1 MSTDENKKQGLTD
14 EAATVDLFNIN
25 KHLDGL
31 SRFIKACNTPMTIS
45 IQGSWGSGKTS
56 IMKMVEHE
64 IEKDVIP
71 VFFNTWQFSQFELG
85 NSLAFSM
92 IKVLLNKLQDEDKC
106 FIKDFTAVCGNALAT
121 ALKSVSIY
129 NCNVDFTKCTE
140 KTTDNNYAEQIET
153 LHQHFQKVVNKACQ
167 REHKDR
173 VVIFVDDLD
182 RLVPSKAVELL
193 EVLKLFLDC
202 MQCVF
207 VLAIDYEVVIRGA
220 IKKYGFASYNS
231 DKIDEKER
239 NREYEKGKSFFDK
252 IIQVPFKVPVAV
264 YDIKNY
270 LKDGFN
276 KINLKIDDNDL
287 QDYIDLCASSI
298 GSNPR
303 SLKRLLNAFLLLT
316 FIGEGSIDL
325 NNKDKAKLLFA
336 ALCLQQYNEKIY
348 NLIVS
353 HCKCDLND
361 EAQVDGCVHELYE
374 LLCELS
380 NEESS
385 YNDINDGYETDLL
398 ASDLETYQKSFGS
411 CFLNTAKIVISKND
425 VNNGSDN
432 NSKPVISED
441 NKKSLKQFIETLA
454 LSSTT
459 ASDTQGSDYSSQY
472 AGKYTDAQM
481 KFIPMWNEFIKV
493 AYKNDDFA
501 KAFKRIKAQPCSWV
515 ELGAGMSK
523 IGKIYINL
531 SPSKK
536 SVRVSFSKKVDS
548 KEWKNILEDQDAIV
562 KKFDGN
568 ASFECIGK
576 GATEINQITRF
587 FNRVD
592 FDNLADEENVLAEV
606 AKYIVDL
613 RNVVMGY
620 IKQEIITIQTIH
632 WRIKKLKQLIAFF

>member
-1 MSTDENKKQGLTD
+1 MNTEDNKKQGLTD

-45 IQGSWGSGKTS
+45 IQGSCGSGKTS

-71 VFFNTWQFSQFELG
+71 VFFNTWQFSQFDLG

-92 IKVLLNKLQDEDKC
+92 IKVLLNKLQDDES
-106 FIKDFTAVCGNALAT
+106 FIKHFTSVCSNALTT

-129 NCNVDFTKCTE
+129 NINVDLKKCTE
-140 KTTDNNYAEQIET
+140 KTADDNYAEQIEN
-153 LHQHFQKVVNKACQ
+153 LHQHFQEVVNNACQ

-202 MQCVF
+202 KQCVF

-231 DKIDEKER
+231 EKIDEKER

-361 EAQVDGCVHELYE
+361 DYQVKLCISDLYN
-374 LLCELS
+374 LLSELS
-380 NEESS
+380 NEEENC
-385 YNDINDGYETDLL
+385 NDINDDYGTDLL
-398 ASDLETYQKSFGS
+398 ASNLDLYRKSFCD
-411 CFLNTAKIVISKND
+411 CFLRTAKIEISEND
-425 VNNGSDN
+425 NNCESDSNSSHDISDN
-432 NSKPVISED
+432 NKIAL
-441 NKKSLKQFIETLA
+441 NHFIETLA

-459 ASDTQGSDYSSQY
+459 ASDSQSKDYSSQSSVPY
-472 AGKYTDAQM
+472 SESQLR
-481 KFIPMWNEFIKV
+481 FISLWNEFIDI
-493 AYKNDDFA
+493 AYKNHEFSR
-501 KAFKRIKAQPCSWV
+501 KFSKIKAKPRNWEEFS
-515 ELGAGMSK
+515 EGLEK
-523 IGKIYINL
+523 IGKIYVNMY
-531 SPSKK
+531 PSKDCLK
-536 SVRVSFSKKVDS
+536 VSFSKKVDCQA
-548 KEWKNILEDQDAIV
+548 WDNMVEDEYDIV
-562 KKFDGN
+562 KKLGGSSKFETIGKN
-568 ASFECIGK
+568 ASG
-576 GATEINQITRF
+576 INQITRF
-587 FNRVD
+587 FSIGN
-592 FDNLADEENVLAEV
+592 FDDSYDKENAFSEV
-606 AKYIVDL
+606 AKYIVAL
-613 RNVVMGY
+613 RNVVVSY
-620 IKQEIITIQTIH
+620 IKQAT
-632 WRIKKLKQLIAFF
+632 

>member
-1 MSTDENKKQGLTD
+1 MSTEDNKKQGLTD

-92 IKVLLNKLQDEDKC
+92 IKVLLNKLQDDDS
-106 FIKDFTAVCGNALAT
+106 FIKHFTSVCSNALTT

-129 NCNVDFTKCTE
+129 NINVDLKKCTE
-140 KTTDNNYAEQIET
+140 KTVDDNYAEQIEN
-153 LHQHFQKVVNKACQ
+153 LHQHFQEVVNRACE

-202 MQCVF
+202 KQCVF

-220 IKKYGFASYNS
+220 IEKYGFASYTS
-231 DKIDEKER
+231 DKIDDKER

-336 ALCLQQYNEKIY
+336 ALCLQQYKEKIY

-361 EAQVDGCVHELYE
+361 EAQVDGCVHELYD

-385 YNDINDGYETDLL
+385 YNDINDGYGTDLL
-398 ASDLETYQKSFGS
+398 ASDLDLYRKSFCD
-411 CFLNTAKIVISKND
+411 CFLRAAKIEISEKVD
-425 VNNGSDN
+425 IDESDSSSSHDISDN
-432 NSKPVISED
+432 NKIAL
-441 NKKSLKQFIETLA
+441 NHFIETLA

-459 ASDTQGSDYSSQY
+459 ASDSQGKDDSSQY
-472 AGKYTDAQM
+472 AGNYSKSQI
-481 KFIPMWNEFIKV
+481 KFISLWNDFIDIV
-493 AYKNDDFA
+493 YKNPDFVRLFSKFKA
-501 KAFKRIKAQPCSWV
+501 KPRNWEEFSEGV
-515 ELGAGMSK
+515 EK
-523 IGKIYINL
+523 IGKIYVNMY
-531 SPSKK
+531 PSKDCLK
-536 SVRVSFSKKVDS
+536 VSFSKKVDCQAWDNMVGD
-548 KEWKNILEDQDAIV
+548 EYDIV
-562 KKFDGN
+562 KKLGG
-568 ASFECIGK
+568 SSKFETIGK
-576 GATEINQITRF
+576 KATGINQITRF
-587 FNRVD
+587 FSIDN
-592 FDNLADEENVLAEV
+592 FDDSYDKENAFSEV
-606 AKYIVDL
+606 AKYIVAL

-620 IKQEIITIQTIH
+620 
-632 WRIKKLKQLIAFF
+632 LK

>member
-71 VFFNTWQFSQFELG
+71 VFFNTWQFSQFDLG

-92 IKVLLNKLQDEDKC
+92 IKVLLNKLQDDES
-106 FIKDFTAVCGNALAT
+106 FIKHFTSVCSNALTT

-129 NCNVDFTKCTE
+129 NINVDLKKCTE
-140 KTTDNNYAEQIET
+140 KTADDNYAEQIEN
-153 LHQHFQKVVNKACQ
+153 LHQHFQEVVNNACQ
-167 REHKDR
+167 REQKDR

-182 RLVPSKAVELL
+182 RLIPSKAVELL

-202 MQCVF
+202 KQCVF

-220 IKKYGFASYNS
+220 IEKYGFASYTS
-231 DKIDEKER
+231 EKIDDKER

-252 IIQVPFKVPVAV
+252 IIQVPFKVPVAI

-276 KINLKIDDNDL
+276 KINFNIDDSDL
-287 QDYIDLCASSI
+287 QDYIELCATSI

-361 EAQVDGCVHELYE
+361 EAQVDGCVSELYE
-374 LLCELS
+374 LPIKLNNNSNAAKINKQYRTELS
-380 NEESS
+380 DLDLESLKRYFYSNFLDVARIEIPETNDIELTDKSDISESS
-385 YNDINDGYETDLL
+385 HDSSNL
-398 ASDLETYQKSFGS
+398 
-411 CFLNTAKIVISKND
+411 ND
-425 VNNGSDN
+425 VNEHENDEF
-432 NSKPVISED
+432 VTEISED
-441 NKKSLKQFIETLA
+441 KKKALKQFIETFA

-459 ASDTQGSDYSSQY
+459 ASDSQG
-472 AGKYTDAQM
+472 K
-481 KFIPMWNEFIKV
+481 
-493 AYKNDDFA
+493 DDMV
-501 KAFKRIKAQPCSWV
+501 ISMQ
-515 ELGAGMSK
+515 
-523 IGKIYINL
+523 
-531 SPSKK
+531 
-536 SVRVSFSKKVDS
+536 VS
-548 KEWKNILEDQDAIV
+548 
-562 KKFDGN
+562 
-568 ASFECIGK
+568 
-576 GATEINQITRF
+576 
-587 FNRVD
+587 
-592 FDNLADEENVLAEV
+592 
-606 AKYIVDL
+606 
-613 RNVVMGY
+613 
-620 IKQEIITIQTIH
+620 IQQN
-632 WRIKKLKQLIAFF
+632 K

>member
-1 MSTDENKKQGLTD
+1 MSTEENKKQGLTD

-71 VFFNTWQFSQFELG
+71 VFFNTWQFSQFDLG

-92 IKVLLNKLQDEDKC
+92 IKVLLNKLHDNDEN
-106 FIKDFTAVCGNALAT
+106 FIKRFTLLCGNALTT
-121 ALKSVSIY
+121 ALKAVSIY
-129 NCNVDFTKCTE
+129 NCNIDINKCKENTP
-140 KTTDNNYAEQIET
+140 DYNYAEQIEN
-153 LHQHFQKVVNKACQ
+153 LHKHFQEVVDRACE

-202 MQCVF
+202 KQCVF

-220 IKKYGFASYNS
+220 IEKYGFASYNS
-231 DKIDEKER
+231 EKIDEKER

-252 IIQVPFKVPVAV
+252 IIQVPFKVPVAI

-276 KINLKIDDNDL
+276 KINFNIDDNDL
-287 QDYIDLCASSI
+287 QDYIDLCARSI

-361 EAQVDGCVHELYE
+361 ESQVDGCVSDLFK
-374 LLCELS
+374 LLIKLNNISKAAKINKQYRSELS
-380 NEESS
+380 DLDLESLKRSFYSNFLDVAKIEIQETNDVELTDKNDIPESS
-385 YNDINDGYETDLL
+385 TLDSSNL
-398 ASDLETYQKSFGS
+398 
-411 CFLNTAKIVISKND
+411 ND
-425 VNNGSDN
+425 VNDHENDDLV
-432 NSKPVISED
+432 PEISED

-459 ASDTQGSDYSSQY
+459 ASDSQGNDYSSQH
-472 AGKYTDAQM
+472 AGKYSDSQM
-481 KFIPMWNEFIKV
+481 KFILMWNEFVNV

-501 KAFKRIKAQPCSWV
+501 KAFKRINAQPCSWV

-536 SVRVSFSKKVDS
+536 SVRVSFVKKVDC
-548 KEWKNILEDQDAIV
+548 KEWKNILEDKDSIV
-562 KKFDGN
+562 KKFDGK
-568 ASFECIGK
+568 ALFECIGK

-592 FDNLADEENVLAEV
+592 FDNLADEENVFAEV

-613 RNVVMGY
+613 KNVVVSY
-620 IKQEIITIQTIH
+620 IK
-632 WRIKKLKQLIAFF
+632 

>member
-71 VFFNTWQFSQFELG
+71 VFFNTWQFSQFDLG

-92 IKVLLNKLQDEDKC
+92 IKVLLNKLQDDES
-106 FIKDFTAVCGNALAT
+106 FIKHFTSVCSNALTT

-129 NCNVDFTKCTE
+129 NINVDLKKCTE
-140 KTTDNNYAEQIET
+140 KAADDNYAEQIEN
-153 LHQHFQKVVNKACQ
+153 LHQHFQEVVDRACE

-202 MQCVF
+202 KQCVF

-220 IKKYGFASYNS
+220 IEKYGFASYNS

-252 IIQVPFKVPVAV
+252 IIQVPFKVPVAI

-276 KINLKIDDNDL
+276 KINLKIDDDDL

-316 FIGEGSIDL
+316 FIGEGSISITRVRL
-325 NNKDKAKLLFA
+325 NCFLLHCVYSNIMRRSTTS
-336 ALCLQQYNEKIY
+336 LCL
-348 NLIVS
+348 IV
-353 HCKCDLND
+353 N
-361 EAQVDGCVHELYE
+361 
-374 LLCELS
+374 
-380 NEESS
+380 
-385 YNDINDGYETDLL
+385 
-398 ASDLETYQKSFGS
+398 
-411 CFLNTAKIVISKND
+411 
-425 VNNGSDN
+425 
-432 NSKPVISED
+432 
-441 NKKSLKQFIETLA
+441 
-454 LSSTT
+454 
-459 ASDTQGSDYSSQY
+459 
-472 AGKYTDAQM
+472 
-481 KFIPMWNEFIKV
+481 
-493 AYKNDDFA
+493 
-501 KAFKRIKAQPCSWV
+501 
-515 ELGAGMSK
+515 
-523 IGKIYINL
+523 
-531 SPSKK
+531 
-536 SVRVSFSKKVDS
+536 
-548 KEWKNILEDQDAIV
+548 AI
-562 KKFDGN
+562 
-568 ASFECIGK
+568 
-576 GATEINQITRF
+576 
-587 FNRVD
+587 
-592 FDNLADEENVLAEV
+592 
-606 AKYIVDL
+606 
-613 RNVVMGY
+613 
-620 IKQEIITIQTIH
+620 
-632 WRIKKLKQLIAFF
+632 

>member
-1 MSTDENKKQGLTD
+1 MNTEDNKKQGLTD

-64 IEKDVIP
+64 IENDVIP

-92 IKVLLNKLQDEDKC
+92 IKVLLNKLQDDDS
-106 FIKDFTAVCGNALAT
+106 FIKHFTSVCSNALT
-121 ALKSVSIY
+121 SALKSVSIY
-129 NCNVDFTKCTE
+129 NINVDLKKCKEETV
-140 KTTDNNYAEQIET
+140 DDNYAEQIEN
-153 LHQHFQKVVNKACQ
+153 LHKHFQEVVNKACE

-202 MQCVF
+202 KQCVF

-276 KINLKIDDNDL
+276 KINLKIDDIDL

-361 EAQVDGCVHELYE
+361 EAQVDGCVSELYE
-374 LLCELS
+374 LLCDLS

-385 YNDINDGYETDLL
+385 YNDINDGYGTDLL

-411 CFLNTAKIVISKND
+411 CFLNTAKIVISKNEG
-425 VNNGSDN
+425 NNGSDN
-432 NSKPVISED
+432 NSKPVISEE

-459 ASDTQGSDYSSQY
+459 ASDSQGSDYSSQY

-536 SVRVSFSKKVDS
+536 SVRVSFSKKVDC
-548 KEWKNILEDQDAIV
+548 KEWKNILEDKDTIV

-568 ASFECIGK
+568 ALFECIGK

-592 FDNLADEENVLAEV
+592 FDNLANEENVFAEV
-606 AKYIVDL
+606 AKYIVAL

-620 IKQEIITIQTIH
+620 
-632 WRIKKLKQLIAFF
+632 LK

>member
-1 MSTDENKKQGLTD
+1 MSTEDNKKQGLTD

-92 IKVLLNKLQDEDKC
+92 IKVLLNKLQDDDS
-106 FIKDFTAVCGNALAT
+106 FIKHFTSVCSNALTT

-129 NCNVDFTKCTE
+129 NINVDLKKCTE
-140 KTTDNNYAEQIET
+140 KTVDDNYAEQIEN
-153 LHQHFQKVVNKACQ
+153 LHQHFQEVVNRACE

-202 MQCVF
+202 KQCVF

-220 IKKYGFASYNS
+220 IEKYGFASYTS
-231 DKIDEKER
+231 DKIDDKER

-287 QDYIDLCASSI
+287 QDYIELCASSI

-336 ALCLQQYNEKIY
+336 ALCLQQYKEKIY

-361 EAQVDGCVHELYE
+361 EAQVDGCVHELYD

-385 YNDINDGYETDLL
+385 YNDINDGYGTDLL
-398 ASDLETYQKSFGS
+398 ASDLDLYRKSFCD
-411 CFLNTAKIVISKND
+411 CFLRAAKIEISEKVD
-425 VNNGSDN
+425 IDESDSSSSHDISDN
-432 NSKPVISED
+432 NKIAL
-441 NKKSLKQFIETLA
+441 NHFIETLA

-459 ASDTQGSDYSSQY
+459 ASDSQGKDDSSQY
-472 AGKYTDAQM
+472 AGNYSKSQI
-481 KFIPMWNEFIKV
+481 KFISLWNDFIDIV
-493 AYKNDDFA
+493 YKNPDFVRLFSKFKA
-501 KAFKRIKAQPCSWV
+501 KPRNWEEFSEGV
-515 ELGAGMSK
+515 EK
-523 IGKIYINL
+523 IGKIYVNMY
-531 SPSKK
+531 PSKDCLK
-536 SVRVSFSKKVDS
+536 VSFSKKVDCQAWDNMVGD
-548 KEWKNILEDQDAIV
+548 EYDIV
-562 KKFDGN
+562 KKLGGSSKFKT
-568 ASFECIGK
+568 IGK
-576 GATEINQITRF
+576 KATGINQITRF
-587 FNRVD
+587 FSIDN
-592 FDNLADEENVLAEV
+592 FDDSYDKENAFSEV
-606 AKYIVDL
+606 AKYIVAL

-620 IKQEIITIQTIH
+620 
-632 WRIKKLKQLIAFF
+632 LK

>member
-71 VFFNTWQFSQFELG
+71 VFFNTWQFSQFDLG

-92 IKVLLNKLQDEDKC
+92 IKVLLNKLQDDES
-106 FIKDFTAVCGNALAT
+106 FIKHFTSVCSNALTT

-129 NCNVDFTKCTE
+129 NINVDLKKCTE
-140 KTTDNNYAEQIET
+140 KAADDNYAEQIEN
-153 LHQHFQKVVNKACQ
+153 LHQHFQEVVNNACQ
-167 REHKDR
+167 REQKDR

-182 RLVPSKAVELL
+182 RLIPSKAVELL

-202 MQCVF
+202 KQCVF

-220 IKKYGFASYNS
+220 IEKYGFASYTS
-231 DKIDEKER
+231 EKIDDKER

-252 IIQVPFKVPVAV
+252 IIQVPFKVPVAI

-276 KINLKIDDNDL
+276 KINFNIDDSDL
-287 QDYIDLCASSI
+287 QDYIELCATSI

-336 ALCLQQYNEKIY
+336 TLCLQQYNEKIY

-361 EAQVDGCVHELYE
+361 EAQVDGCVSELYE
-374 LLCELS
+374 LLIKLNNNSNATKINKQYRTELS
-380 NEESS
+380 DLDLESLKRSFYSNFLDVARIEIPETNDIELTDKSDISESS
-385 YNDINDGYETDLL
+385 HDSSNL
-398 ASDLETYQKSFGS
+398 
-411 CFLNTAKIVISKND
+411 ND
-425 VNNGSDN
+425 VNEHENDEF
-432 NSKPVISED
+432 VTEISED
-441 NKKSLKQFIETLA
+441 NKKALKQFIETFA

-459 ASDTQGSDYSSQY
+459 ASDSQGKDDGNQY
-472 AGKYTDAQM
+472 ASKYSAKQMMFISLWNDFIKIARNNTDSSSLYTNLDPSPTGCILFTSGISKIGTISLTLYPQR
-481 KFIPMWNEFIKV
+481 NFIKV
-493 AYKNDDFA
+493 TFI
-501 KAFKRIKAQPCSWV
+501 R
-515 ELGAGMSK
+515 
-523 IGKIYINL
+523 
-531 SPSKK
+531 K
-536 SVRVSFSKKVDS
+536 SGWS
-548 KEWKNILEDQDAIV
+548 EWNNMLQA
-562 KKFDGN
+562 
-568 ASFECIGK
+568 
-576 GATEINQITRF
+576 
-587 FNRVD
+587 
-592 FDNLADEENVLAEV
+592 
-606 AKYIVDL
+606 
-613 RNVVMGY
+613 
-620 IKQEIITIQTIH
+620 
-632 WRIKKLKQLIAFF
+632 

>member
-1 MSTDENKKQGLTD
+1 MNTEDNKKQGLTD

-71 VFFNTWQFSQFELG
+71 VFFNTWQFSQFDLG

-92 IKVLLNKLQDEDKC
+92 IKVLLNKLQDDES
-106 FIKDFTAVCGNALAT
+106 FIKHFTSVCSNALTT

-129 NCNVDFTKCTE
+129 NINVDLKKCTE
-140 KTTDNNYAEQIET
+140 KTADDNYAEQIEN
-153 LHQHFQKVVNKACQ
+153 LHQHFQEVVNNACQ

-202 MQCVF
+202 KQCVF

-231 DKIDEKER
+231 EKIDEKER

-361 EAQVDGCVHELYE
+361 DYQVKLCISDLYN
-374 LLCELS
+374 LLSELS
-380 NEESS
+380 NEEENC
-385 YNDINDGYETDLL
+385 NDINDDYGTDLL
-398 ASDLETYQKSFGS
+398 ASNLDLYRQSFCD
-411 CFLNTAKIVISKND
+411 CFLRTAKIEISEND
-425 VNNGSDN
+425 NNCESDSNSSHDISDN
-432 NSKPVISED
+432 NKIAL
-441 NKKSLKQFIETLA
+441 NHFIETLA

-459 ASDTQGSDYSSQY
+459 ASDSQSKDYSSQSSVPY
-472 AGKYTDAQM
+472 SESQLR
-481 KFIPMWNEFIKV
+481 FISLWNEFIDI
-493 AYKNDDFA
+493 AYKNHEFSR
-501 KAFKRIKAQPCSWV
+501 KFSKIKAKPRNWEEFS
-515 ELGAGMSK
+515 EGLEK
-523 IGKIYINL
+523 IGKIYVNMY
-531 SPSKK
+531 PSKDCLK
-536 SVRVSFSKKVDS
+536 VSFSKKVDCQA
-548 KEWKNILEDQDAIV
+548 WDNMVEDEYDIV
-562 KKFDGN
+562 KKLGGSSKFETIGKN
-568 ASFECIGK
+568 ASG
-576 GATEINQITRF
+576 INQITRF
-587 FNRVD
+587 FSIGN
-592 FDNLADEENVLAEV
+592 FDDSYDKENAFSEV
-606 AKYIVDL
+606 AKYIVAL
-613 RNVVMGY
+613 RNVVFSY
-620 IKQEIITIQTIH
+620 IKQAT
-632 WRIKKLKQLIAFF
+632 

>member
-1 MSTDENKKQGLTD
+1 MNTEDNKKQGLTD

-71 VFFNTWQFSQFELG
+71 VFFNTWQFSQFDLG

-92 IKVLLNKLQDEDKC
+92 IKVLLNKLQDDES
-106 FIKDFTAVCGNALAT
+106 FIKHFTSVCSNALTT

-129 NCNVDFTKCTE
+129 NINVDLKKCTE
-140 KTTDNNYAEQIET
+140 KTADDNYAEQIEN
-153 LHQHFQKVVNKACQ
+153 LHQHFQEVVNNACQ

-202 MQCVF
+202 KQCVF

-231 DKIDEKER
+231 EKIDEKER

-361 EAQVDGCVHELYE
+361 DYQVKLCISDLYN
-374 LLCELS
+374 LLSELS
-380 NEESS
+380 NEEENC
-385 YNDINDGYETDLL
+385 NDINDDYGTDLL
-398 ASDLETYQKSFGS
+398 ASNLDLYRKSFCD
-411 CFLNTAKIVISKND
+411 CFLRTAKIEISEND
-425 VNNGSDN
+425 NNCESDSNSSHDISDN
-432 NSKPVISED
+432 NKIAL
-441 NKKSLKQFIETLA
+441 NHFIETLA

-459 ASDTQGSDYSSQY
+459 ASDSQSKDYSSQSSVPY
-472 AGKYTDAQM
+472 SESQLR
-481 KFIPMWNEFIKV
+481 FISLWNEFIDI
-493 AYKNDDFA
+493 AYKNHEFSR
-501 KAFKRIKAQPCSWV
+501 KFSKIKAKPRNWEEFS
-515 ELGAGMSK
+515 EGLEK
-523 IGKIYINL
+523 IGKIYVNMY
-531 SPSKK
+531 PSKDCLK
-536 SVRVSFSKKVDS
+536 VSFSKKVDCQA
-548 KEWKNILEDQDAIV
+548 WDNMVEDEYDIV
-562 KKFDGN
+562 KKLGG
-568 ASFECIGK
+568 SSKFETIGK
-576 GATEINQITRF
+576 NALGINQITRF
-587 FNRVD
+587 FSIGN
-592 FDNLADEENVLAEV
+592 FDDSYDKENAFSEV
-606 AKYIVDL
+606 AKYIVAL
-613 RNVVMGY
+613 RNVVVSY
-620 IKQEIITIQTIH
+620 IKQAT
-632 WRIKKLKQLIAFF
+632 

>member
-71 VFFNTWQFSQFELG
+71 VFFNTWQFSQFDLG

-92 IKVLLNKLQDEDKC
+92 IKVLLNKLQDDES
-106 FIKDFTAVCGNALAT
+106 FIKHFTSVCSNALTT

-129 NCNVDFTKCTE
+129 NINVDLKKFTE
-140 KTTDNNYAEQIET
+140 KTADDNYAEQIEN
-153 LHQHFQKVVNKACQ
+153 LHQHFQEVVNNACQ
-167 REHKDR
+167 REQKDR

-182 RLVPSKAVELL
+182 RLIPSKAVELL

-202 MQCVF
+202 KQCVF

-220 IKKYGFASYNS
+220 IEKYGFASYTS
-231 DKIDEKER
+231 EKIDDKER

-252 IIQVPFKVPVAV
+252 IIQVPFKVPVAI

-276 KINLKIDDNDL
+276 KINFNIDDSDL
-287 QDYIDLCASSI
+287 QDYIELCATSI

-361 EAQVDGCVHELYE
+361 EAQVDGCVSELYE
-374 LLCELS
+374 LPIKLNNNSNAAKINKQYRTELS
-380 NEESS
+380 DLDLESLKRYFYSNFLDVARIEIPETNDIELTDKSDISESS
-385 YNDINDGYETDLL
+385 HDSSNL
-398 ASDLETYQKSFGS
+398 
-411 CFLNTAKIVISKND
+411 ND
-425 VNNGSDN
+425 VNEHENDEF
-432 NSKPVISED
+432 VTEISED
-441 NKKSLKQFIETLA
+441 NKKALKQFIETFA

-459 ASDTQGSDYSSQY
+459 ASDSQGKDDGNQY
-472 AGKYTDAQM
+472 ASKYSAKQMMFISLWNDFIKIARNNTDSSSLYTNLDPSPTGCILFTSGISKIGTISLTLYPQR
-481 KFIPMWNEFIKV
+481 NFIKV
-493 AYKNDDFA
+493 TFI
-501 KAFKRIKAQPCSWV
+501 R
-515 ELGAGMSK
+515 
-523 IGKIYINL
+523 
-531 SPSKK
+531 K
-536 SVRVSFSKKVDS
+536 SGWS
-548 KEWKNILEDQDAIV
+548 EWNNMLQA
-562 KKFDGN
+562 
-568 ASFECIGK
+568 
-576 GATEINQITRF
+576 
-587 FNRVD
+587 
-592 FDNLADEENVLAEV
+592 
-606 AKYIVDL
+606 
-613 RNVVMGY
+613 
-620 IKQEIITIQTIH
+620 
-632 WRIKKLKQLIAFF
+632 

>member
-1 MSTDENKKQGLTD
+1 MSTEDNKKQGLTD
-14 EAATVDLFNIN
+14 VAATVDLFNIN

-92 IKVLLNKLQDEDKC
+92 IKVFLNKLQDDDS
-106 FIKDFTAVCGNALAT
+106 FIKHFTSVCSNALTT
-121 ALKSVSIY
+121 AFKSVSIY
-129 NCNVDFTKCTE
+129 YINVDLKKCTE
-140 KTTDNNYAEQIET
+140 KTADDNYAEQIET
-153 LHQHFQKVVNKACQ
+153 LHQHFQEVVDRACE

-202 MQCVF
+202 KQCVF

-220 IKKYGFASYNS
+220 IKKYCFVSYNS
-231 DKIDEKER
+231 EKIDEKER

-325 NNKDKAKLLFA
+325 NNKDKVKLLFA
-336 ALCLQQYNEKIY
+336 TLCLQQYNEKIY

-361 EAQVDGCVHELYE
+361 EAQVDGFVHELYE
-374 LLCELS
+374 LLCDLS
-380 NEESS
+380 NEEFS
-385 YNDINDGYETDLL
+385 YNDINDGYGTDLL
-398 ASDLETYQKSFGS
+398 ASDLVTYQKSFGS
-411 CFLNTAKIVISKND
+411 CFLNTAKIVISKNEG
-425 VNNGSDN
+425 NNGSDN

-459 ASDTQGSDYSSQY
+459 ASDSQGSDYSSQY
-472 AGKYTDAQM
+472 AGKYTVAQM

-493 AYKNDDFA
+493 AYKNSDFA

-515 ELGAGMSK
+515 EFGAGMSK
-523 IGKIYINL
+523 IGKIYFNL
-531 SPSKK
+531 SPSKQ
-536 SVRVSFSKKVDS
+536 SVRVSFSKKVDC
-548 KEWKNILEDQDAIV
+548 KEWKDILEDQDIIV
-562 KKFDGN
+562 KKLGGN
-568 ASFECIGK
+568 ALFECIGK

-587 FNRVD
+587 FNKVE
-592 FDNLADEENVLAEV
+592 FNNIAGVESVFAEV
-606 AKYIVDL
+606 AKYIVNL
-613 RNVVMGY
+613 RNVVVGY
-620 IKQEIITIQTIH
+620 IK
-632 WRIKKLKQLIAFF
+632 

>member
-1 MSTDENKKQGLTD
+1 MNTEDNKKQGLTD

-71 VFFNTWQFSQFELG
+71 VFFNTWQFSQFDLG

-92 IKVLLNKLQDEDKC
+92 IKVLLNKLYDDES
-106 FIKDFTAVCGNALAT
+106 FIKHFTSVCSNALTT

-129 NCNVDFTKCTE
+129 NINVDLKKCTE
-140 KTTDNNYAEQIET
+140 KTADDNYAEQIEN
-153 LHQHFQKVVNKACQ
+153 LHQHFQEVVNNACQ

-202 MQCVF
+202 KQCVF

-231 DKIDEKER
+231 EKIDEKER

-276 KINLKIDDNDL
+276 KINFNIDDSDL
-287 QDYIDLCASSI
+287 QDYIELCATSI

-361 EAQVDGCVHELYE
+361 DYQVKLCISDLYN
-374 LLCELS
+374 LLSELS
-380 NEESS
+380 NEEENC
-385 YNDINDGYETDLL
+385 NDINDDYGTDLL
-398 ASDLETYQKSFGS
+398 ASNLDLYRKSFCD
-411 CFLNTAKIVISKND
+411 CFLRTAKIEISEND
-425 VNNGSDN
+425 NNCESDSNSSHDISDN
-432 NSKPVISED
+432 NKIAL
-441 NKKSLKQFIETLA
+441 NHFIETLA

-459 ASDTQGSDYSSQY
+459 ASDSQSKDYSSQSSVPY
-472 AGKYTDAQM
+472 SESQLR
-481 KFIPMWNEFIKV
+481 FISLWNEFIDI
-493 AYKNDDFA
+493 AYKNHEFSR
-501 KAFKRIKAQPCSWV
+501 KFSKIKAKPRNWEEFS
-515 ELGAGMSK
+515 EGLEK
-523 IGKIYINL
+523 IGKIYVNMY
-531 SPSKK
+531 PSKDCLK
-536 SVRVSFSKKVDS
+536 VSFSKKVDCQA
-548 KEWKNILEDQDAIV
+548 WDNMVEDEYDIV
-562 KKFDGN
+562 KKLGGSSKFETIGKN
-568 ASFECIGK
+568 ASG
-576 GATEINQITRF
+576 INQITRF
-587 FNRVD
+587 FSIGN
-592 FDNLADEENVLAEV
+592 FDDSYDKENAFSEV
-606 AKYIVDL
+606 AKYIVAL
-613 RNVVMGY
+613 RNVVVSY
-620 IKQEIITIQTIH
+620 IKQAT
-632 WRIKKLKQLIAFF
+632 

>member
-1 MSTDENKKQGLTD
+1 MSTEENKKQGLTD

-71 VFFNTWQFSQFELG
+71 VFFNTWQFSQFDLG

-92 IKVLLNKLQDEDKC
+92 IKVLLNKLHDNDEN
-106 FIKDFTAVCGNALAT
+106 FIKRFTLLCGNALTT
-121 ALKSVSIY
+121 ALKAVSIY
-129 NCNVDFTKCTE
+129 NCNIDINKCKENTP
-140 KTTDNNYAEQIET
+140 DYNYAEQIEN
-153 LHQHFQKVVNKACQ
+153 LHKHFQEVVDRACE

-202 MQCVF
+202 KQCVF

-220 IKKYGFASYNS
+220 IEKYGFASYTS
-231 DKIDEKER
+231 DKIDDKER

-287 QDYIDLCASSI
+287 QDYIELCASSI

-325 NNKDKAKLLFA
+325 NNKGKAKLLFA

-374 LLCELS
+374 LLCDLS
-380 NEESS
+380 NEEFS
-385 YNDINDGYETDLL
+385 YNDINDGYGTDLL
-398 ASDLETYQKSFGS
+398 ASDLVTYQKSFGS
-411 CFLNTAKIVISKND
+411 CFLNTAKIVISKNE

-459 ASDTQGSDYSSQY
+459 ASDSQGSDYSSQY
-472 AGKYTDAQM
+472 AGKYTVAQM

-493 AYKNDDFA
+493 AYKNSDFA

-523 IGKIYINL
+523 IGKIYFNL
-531 SPSKK
+531 SPSKQ
-536 SVRVSFSKKVDS
+536 SVRVSFSKKVDC
-548 KEWKNILEDQDAIV
+548 KEWKDILEDQDIIV
-562 KKFDGN
+562 KKLGGN
-568 ASFECIGK
+568 ALFECIGK

-587 FNRVD
+587 FNKVD
-592 FDNLADEENVLAEV
+592 FNNIAGVESVFAEV
-606 AKYIVDL
+606 AKYIVNL

-620 IKQEIITIQTIH
+620 
-632 WRIKKLKQLIAFF
+632 LK

>member
-1 MSTDENKKQGLTD
+1 MNTEDNKKQGLTD

-92 IKVLLNKLQDEDKC
+92 IKVLLNKLHDNDEN
-106 FIKDFTAVCGNALAT
+106 FIKRFTLLCSNALTT

-129 NCNVDFTKCTE
+129 NINVDLKKCTE
-140 KTTDNNYAEQIET
+140 KTADDNYAEQIET
-153 LHQHFQKVVNKACQ
+153 LHQHFQEVVDRACE

-202 MQCVF
+202 KQCVF

-220 IKKYGFASYNS
+220 IEKYGFASYNS
-231 DKIDEKER
+231 EKIDEKER

-252 IIQVPFKVPVAV
+252 IIQVPFKVPVAI

-276 KINLKIDDNDL
+276 KINFNIDDNDL

-336 ALCLQQYNEKIY
+336 ALSLQQYNEKIY

-361 EAQVDGCVHELYE
+361 DYQVKLCISDLYN
-374 LLCELS
+374 LLSELS
-380 NEESS
+380 NEEENC
-385 YNDINDGYETDLL
+385 NDIDDDYGTDLL
-398 ASDLETYQKSFGS
+398 ASDLDLYRKSFCD
-411 CFLNTAKIVISKND
+411 CFLRTAKIEISEND
-425 VNNGSDN
+425 NNCESDSNSSHDISDN
-432 NSKPVISED
+432 NKIAL
-441 NKKSLKQFIETLA
+441 NHFIETLA

-459 ASDTQGSDYSSQY
+459 ASDSQSKDYSSQSSVPY
-472 AGKYTDAQM
+472 SESRL
-481 KFIPMWNEFIKV
+481 KFIPLWNNFIDI
-493 AYKNDDFA
+493 AYKNPDFSRIFS
-501 KAFKRIKAQPCSWV
+501 KIKAKPRNWQEFS
-515 ELGAGMSK
+515 EGLEK
-523 IGKIYINL
+523 IGKIYVNMY
-531 SPSKK
+531 PSKDCLK
-536 SVRVSFSKKVDS
+536 VSFSKKIDCQAWDIMVGD
-548 KEWKNILEDQDAIV
+548 EYDIV
-562 KKFDGN
+562 KKLGG
-568 ASFECIGK
+568 SSKFETIGK
-576 GATEINQITRF
+576 EATGINQITRF
-587 FNRVD
+587 FSIDN
-592 FDNLADEENVLAEV
+592 FDDSYDKENAFSEV
-606 AKYIVDL
+606 AKYIVAL
-613 RNVVMGY
+613 RNVVVSY
-620 IKQEIITIQTIH
+620 IK
-632 WRIKKLKQLIAFF
+632 

>member
-71 VFFNTWQFSQFELG
+71 VFFNTWQFSQFDLG

-92 IKVLLNKLQDEDKC
+92 IKVLLNKLQDDES
-106 FIKDFTAVCGNALAT
+106 FIKHFTSVCSNALTT

-129 NCNVDFTKCTE
+129 NINVDLKKCTE
-140 KTTDNNYAEQIET
+140 KAADDNYAEQIEN
-153 LHQHFQKVVNKACQ
+153 LHQHFQEVVNNACQ
-167 REHKDR
+167 REQKDR

-182 RLVPSKAVELL
+182 RLIPSKAVELL

-202 MQCVF
+202 KQCVF

-220 IKKYGFASYNS
+220 IEKYGFASYTS
-231 DKIDEKER
+231 EKIDDKER

-252 IIQVPFKVPVAV
+252 IIQVPFKVPVAI

-276 KINLKIDDNDL
+276 KINFNIDDSDL
-287 QDYIDLCASSI
+287 QDYIELCATSI

-336 ALCLQQYNEKIY
+336 TLCLQQYNEKIY

-361 EAQVDGCVHELYE
+361 EAQVDGCVSELYE
-374 LLCELS
+374 LLIKLNNNSNATKINKQYRTEL
-380 NEESS
+380 
-385 YNDINDGYETDLL
+385 
-398 ASDLETYQKSFGS
+398 SDLESLKRSFYSNFLDVARIEIPETNDIELTDKSD
-411 CFLNTAKIVISKND
+411 ISESSHDSSNLND
-425 VNNGSDN
+425 VNEHENDEF
-432 NSKPVISED
+432 VTEISED
-441 NKKSLKQFIETLA
+441 NKKALKQFIETFA

-459 ASDTQGSDYSSQY
+459 ASDSQGKDDGNQY
-472 AGKYTDAQM
+472 ASKYSAKQMMFISLWNDFIKIARNNTDSSSLYTNLDPSPTGCILFTSGISKIGTISLTLYPQR
-481 KFIPMWNEFIKV
+481 NFIKV
-493 AYKNDDFA
+493 TFI
-501 KAFKRIKAQPCSWV
+501 R
-515 ELGAGMSK
+515 
-523 IGKIYINL
+523 
-531 SPSKK
+531 K
-536 SVRVSFSKKVDS
+536 SGWS
-548 KEWKNILEDQDAIV
+548 EWNNMLQA
-562 KKFDGN
+562 
-568 ASFECIGK
+568 
-576 GATEINQITRF
+576 
-587 FNRVD
+587 
-592 FDNLADEENVLAEV
+592 
-606 AKYIVDL
+606 
-613 RNVVMGY
+613 
-620 IKQEIITIQTIH
+620 
-632 WRIKKLKQLIAFF
+632 

>member
-1 MSTDENKKQGLTD
+1 MSTEDNKKQGLTD

-92 IKVLLNKLQDEDKC
+92 IKVLLNKLHDNDEN
-106 FIKDFTAVCGNALAT
+106 FIKRFTLLCSNALTT

-129 NCNVDFTKCTE
+129 NINVDLKKCTE
-140 KTTDNNYAEQIET
+140 KTADDNYAEQIET
-153 LHQHFQKVVNKACQ
+153 LHQHFQEVVDRACE

-202 MQCVF
+202 KQCVF

-220 IKKYGFASYNS
+220 IEKYGFASYNS
-231 DKIDEKER
+231 EKIDEKER

-252 IIQVPFKVPVAV
+252 IIQVPFKVPVAI

-276 KINLKIDDNDL
+276 KINFNIDDNDL

-361 EAQVDGCVHELYE
+361 DYQVKLCISDLYN
-374 LLCELS
+374 LLSELS
-380 NEESS
+380 NEEENC
-385 YNDINDGYETDLL
+385 NDINDDYGTDLL
-398 ASDLETYQKSFGS
+398 ASDLDLYRKSFCD
-411 CFLNTAKIVISKND
+411 CFLRTAKIEISEND
-425 VNNGSDN
+425 NNCESDSNSSHDISDN
-432 NSKPVISED
+432 NKIAL
-441 NKKSLKQFIETLA
+441 NHFIETLA

-459 ASDTQGSDYSSQY
+459 APDSQSKDYSSQSSVPY
-472 AGKYTDAQM
+472 SESRL
-481 KFIPMWNEFIKV
+481 KFIPLWNNFIDI
-493 AYKNDDFA
+493 AYKNPDFSRIFS
-501 KAFKRIKAQPCSWV
+501 KIKAKPRSWQ
-515 ELGAGMSK
+515 EFSEGLEK
-523 IGKIYINL
+523 IGKIYVNMY
-531 SPSKK
+531 PSKDCLK
-536 SVRVSFSKKVDS
+536 VSFSKKIDCQAWDIMVGD
-548 KEWKNILEDQDAIV
+548 EYDIV
-562 KKFDGN
+562 KKLGG
-568 ASFECIGK
+568 SSKFETIGK
-576 GATEINQITRF
+576 EATGINQITRF
-587 FNRVD
+587 FSIDN
-592 FDNLADEENVLAEV
+592 FDDSYDKENAFSEV
-606 AKYIVDL
+606 AKYIVAL
-613 RNVVMGY
+613 RNVVVSY
-620 IKQEIITIQTIH
+620 IK
-632 WRIKKLKQLIAFF
+632 

>member
-1 MSTDENKKQGLTD
+1 MNTEDNKKQGLTD

-71 VFFNTWQFSQFELG
+71 VFFNTWQFSQFDLG

-92 IKVLLNKLQDEDKC
+92 IKVLLNKLQDDES
-106 FIKDFTAVCGNALAT
+106 FIKHFTSVCSNALTT

-129 NCNVDFTKCTE
+129 NINVDLKKCTE
-140 KTTDNNYAEQIET
+140 KTADDNYAEQIEN
-153 LHQHFQKVVNKACQ
+153 LHQHFQEVVNNACQ

-202 MQCVF
+202 KQCVF

-231 DKIDEKER
+231 EKIDEKER

-361 EAQVDGCVHELYE
+361 DYQVKLCISDLYN
-374 LLCELS
+374 LLSELS
-380 NEESS
+380 NEEENC
-385 YNDINDGYETDLL
+385 NDINDDYGTDLL
-398 ASDLETYQKSFGS
+398 ASNLDLYRKSFCD
-411 CFLNTAKIVISKND
+411 CFLRTAKIEISEND
-425 VNNGSDN
+425 NNCESDSNSSHDISDN
-432 NSKPVISED
+432 NKIAL
-441 NKKSLKQFIETLA
+441 NHFIETLA

-459 ASDTQGSDYSSQY
+459 ASDSQSKDYSSQSSVPY
-472 AGKYTDAQM
+472 SESQLR
-481 KFIPMWNEFIKV
+481 FISLWNEFIDI
-493 AYKNDDFA
+493 AYKNHEFSR
-501 KAFKRIKAQPCSWV
+501 KFSKIKAKPRNWEEFS
-515 ELGAGMSK
+515 EGLEK
-523 IGKIYINL
+523 IGKIYVNMY
-531 SPSKK
+531 PSKDCLK
-536 SVRVSFSKKVDS
+536 VSFSKKVDCQA
-548 KEWKNILEDQDAIV
+548 WDNMVEDEYDIV
-562 KKFDGN
+562 KKLGGSSKFETIGKN
-568 ASFECIGK
+568 ASG
-576 GATEINQITRF
+576 INQITRF
-587 FNRVD
+587 FSIGN
-592 FDNLADEENVLAEV
+592 FDDSYDKENAFSEV
-606 AKYIVDL
+606 AKYIVAL
-613 RNVVMGY
+613 RNVVFSY
-620 IKQEIITIQTIH
+620 IKQAT
-632 WRIKKLKQLIAFF
+632 

>member
-1 MSTDENKKQGLTD
+1 MNTEDNKKQGLTD

-92 IKVLLNKLQDEDKC
+92 IKVLLNKLHDNDEN
-106 FIKDFTAVCGNALAT
+106 FIKRFTLLCGNALTT
-121 ALKSVSIY
+121 ALKAVSIY
-129 NCNVDFTKCTE
+129 NCNIDINKCKENTP
-140 KTTDNNYAEQIET
+140 DNNYAEQIEN
-153 LHQHFQKVVNKACQ
+153 LHQHFQEVVDRACE

-182 RLVPSKAVELL
+182 RLIPSKAVELL

-202 MQCVF
+202 KQCVF

-231 DKIDEKER
+231 EKIDEKER

-276 KINLKIDDNDL
+276 KINFNIDDNDL

-361 EAQVDGCVHELYE
+361 EAQVDGCVSKLYE
-374 LLCELS
+374 LLIKLNNNSNAAKINKQFRTELS
-380 NEESS
+380 DLDLESLKRAFYSNFLDVARIEIPESS
-385 YNDINDGYETDLL
+385 DIELNDK
-398 ASDLETYQKSFGS
+398 SD
-411 CFLNTAKIVISKND
+411 ISESSTHDSSNLND
-425 VNNGSDN
+425 VNEHENDDLVSE
-432 NSKPVISED
+432 ISED
-441 NKKSLKQFIETLA
+441 NKKALKQFIETIA

-459 ASDTQGSDYSSQY
+459 ASDSQGKDDGNQY
-472 AGKYTDAQM
+472 ASKYSAKQMMFISLWNDFIKIARNSTDSSCLYTNLKPSPTGCILFTSGINKIGTISLTLYPQR
-481 KFIPMWNEFIKV
+481 NFIKV
-493 AYKNDDFA
+493 TFI
-501 KAFKRIKAQPCSWV
+501 R
-515 ELGAGMSK
+515 
-523 IGKIYINL
+523 
-531 SPSKK
+531 K
-536 SVRVSFSKKVDS
+536 SGWS
-548 KEWKNILEDQDAIV
+548 EWNNMLQDKDAII
-562 KKFDGN
+562 KKLGEKSKLESN
-568 ASFECIGK
+568 GK
-576 GATEINQITRF
+576 GSTELSQINRF
-587 FNRVD
+587 LGVNFENNADKERV
-592 FDNLADEENVLAEV
+592 FAEV
-606 AKYIVDL
+606 AKYIVD
-613 RNVVMGY
+613 
-620 IKQEIITIQTIH
+620 
-632 WRIKKLKQLIAFF
+632 

>member
-1 MSTDENKKQGLTD
+1 
-14 EAATVDLFNIN
+14 
-25 KHLDGL
+25 
-31 SRFIKACNTPMTIS
+31 MTIS

-64 IEKDVIP
+64 IENDVIP

-92 IKVLLNKLQDEDKC
+92 IKVLLNKLQDDDS
-106 FIKDFTAVCGNALAT
+106 FIKHFTSVCSNALT
-121 ALKSVSIY
+121 SALKSVSIY
-129 NCNVDFTKCTE
+129 NINLDLKKCTE
-140 KTTDNNYAEQIET
+140 KTVDDNYAEQIEN
-153 LHQHFQKVVNKACQ
+153 LHQHFQEVVDRACE

-202 MQCVF
+202 KQCVF

-231 DKIDEKER
+231 EKIDEKER

-361 EAQVDGCVHELYE
+361 DYQVKLCISDLYN
-374 LLCELS
+374 LLSELS
-380 NEESS
+380 NEEENC
-385 YNDINDGYETDLL
+385 NDINDDYGTDFL
-398 ASDLETYQKSFGS
+398 ASDLDLYRKSFCD
-411 CFLNTAKIVISKND
+411 CFLRTAKIEISEND
-425 VNNGSDN
+425 NNCESDSNSSHDISDN
-432 NSKPVISED
+432 NKIAL
-441 NKKSLKQFIETLA
+441 NHFIETLA

-459 ASDTQGSDYSSQY
+459 ASDSQGKDDSSQY
-472 AGKYTDAQM
+472 AGNYSKSQI
-481 KFIPMWNEFIKV
+481 KFISLWNDFIDIV
-493 AYKNDDFA
+493 YKNPDFVRLFSKFKA
-501 KAFKRIKAQPCSWV
+501 KPRNWEEFSEGV
-515 ELGAGMSK
+515 EK
-523 IGKIYINL
+523 IGKIYVNMY
-531 SPSKK
+531 PSKDCLK
-536 SVRVSFSKKVDS
+536 VSFSKKVDCQAWDNMVGD
-548 KEWKNILEDQDAIV
+548 EYDIV
-562 KKFDGN
+562 KKLGG
-568 ASFECIGK
+568 SSKFETIGK
-576 GATEINQITRF
+576 KATGINQITRF
-587 FNRVD
+587 FSIDN
-592 FDNLADEENVLAEV
+592 FDDSYDKENAFSEV
-606 AKYIVDL
+606 AKYIVAL

-620 IKQEIITIQTIH
+620 
-632 WRIKKLKQLIAFF
+632 LK

>member
-1 MSTDENKKQGLTD
+1 MSTEENKKQGLTD

-71 VFFNTWQFSQFELG
+71 VFFNTWQFSQFDLG

-92 IKVLLNKLQDEDKC
+92 IKVLLNKLQDDES
-106 FIKDFTAVCGNALAT
+106 FIKHFTSVCSNALTT

-129 NCNVDFTKCTE
+129 NINVDLKKCTE
-140 KTTDNNYAEQIET
+140 KTADDNYAEQIEN
-153 LHQHFQKVVNKACQ
+153 LHQHFQEVVNNACQ

-202 MQCVF
+202 KQCVF

-231 DKIDEKER
+231 EKIYEKER

-361 EAQVDGCVHELYE
+361 DYQVKLCISDLYN
-374 LLCELS
+374 LLSELS
-380 NEESS
+380 NEEENC
-385 YNDINDGYETDLL
+385 NDINDDYGTDLL
-398 ASDLETYQKSFGS
+398 ASNLDLYRKSFCD
-411 CFLNTAKIVISKND
+411 CFLRTAKIEISEND
-425 VNNGSDN
+425 NNCESDSNSSHDISDN
-432 NSKPVISED
+432 NKIAL
-441 NKKSLKQFIETLA
+441 NHFIETLA

-459 ASDTQGSDYSSQY
+459 ASDSQSKDYSSQSSVPY
-472 AGKYTDAQM
+472 SESQLR
-481 KFIPMWNEFIKV
+481 FISLWNEFIDI
-493 AYKNDDFA
+493 AYKNHEFSR
-501 KAFKRIKAQPCSWV
+501 KFSKIKAKPRNLEEFS
-515 ELGAGMSK
+515 EGLEK
-523 IGKIYINL
+523 IGKIYVNMY
-531 SPSKK
+531 PSKDCLK
-536 SVRVSFSKKVDS
+536 VSFSKKVDCQA
-548 KEWKNILEDQDAIV
+548 WDNMVEDEYDIV
-562 KKFDGN
+562 KKLGGSSKFETIGKN
-568 ASFECIGK
+568 ASG
-576 GATEINQITRF
+576 INQITRF
-587 FNRVD
+587 FSIGN
-592 FDNLADEENVLAEV
+592 FDDSYDKENAFSEV
-606 AKYIVDL
+606 AKYIVAL
-613 RNVVMGY
+613 RNVVVSY
-620 IKQEIITIQTIH
+620 IKQAT
-632 WRIKKLKQLIAFF
+632 

>member
-1 MSTDENKKQGLTD
+1 MNTEDNKKQGLTD

-71 VFFNTWQFSQFELG
+71 VFFNTWQFSQFDLG

-92 IKVLLNKLQDEDKC
+92 IKVLLNKLQDDDS
-106 FIKDFTAVCGNALAT
+106 FIKHFTSVCSNALTT

-129 NCNVDFTKCTE
+129 NINVDLKKCTE
-140 KTTDNNYAEQIET
+140 KTADDNYAEQIEN
-153 LHQHFQKVVNKACQ
+153 LHQHFQEVVNNACQ

-202 MQCVF
+202 KQCVF

-231 DKIDEKER
+231 EKIDEKER

-361 EAQVDGCVHELYE
+361 DYQVKLCISDLYN
-374 LLCELS
+374 LLSELS
-380 NEESS
+380 NEEENC
-385 YNDINDGYETDLL
+385 NDINDDFGTDLL
-398 ASDLETYQKSFGS
+398 ASNLDLYRKSFCD
-411 CFLNTAKIVISKND
+411 CFLRTAKIEISEND
-425 VNNGSDN
+425 NNCESDSNSSHDISDN
-432 NSKPVISED
+432 NKIAL
-441 NKKSLKQFIETLA
+441 NHFIETLA

-459 ASDTQGSDYSSQY
+459 ASDSQSKDYSSQSSVPY
-472 AGKYTDAQM
+472 SESQLR
-481 KFIPMWNEFIKV
+481 FISLWNEFIDI
-493 AYKNDDFA
+493 AYKNHEFSR
-501 KAFKRIKAQPCSWV
+501 KFSKIKAKPRNWEEFS
-515 ELGAGMSK
+515 EGLEK
-523 IGKIYINL
+523 IGKIYVNMY
-531 SPSKK
+531 PSKDCLK
-536 SVRVSFSKKVDS
+536 VSFSKKVDCQA
-548 KEWKNILEDQDAIV
+548 WDNMVEDEYDIV
-562 KKFDGN
+562 KKLGGSSKFETIGKN
-568 ASFECIGK
+568 ASG
-576 GATEINQITRF
+576 INQITRF
-587 FNRVD
+587 FSIGN
-592 FDNLADEENVLAEV
+592 FDDSYDKENSFSEV
-606 AKYIVDL
+606 AKYIVAL
-613 RNVVMGY
+613 RNVVVSY
-620 IKQEIITIQTIH
+620 IKQAT
-632 WRIKKLKQLIAFF
+632 

>member
-1 MSTDENKKQGLTD
+1 MNTEENKKQGLTD

-92 IKVLLNKLQDEDKC
+92 IKVLLNKLHDNDEN
-106 FIKDFTAVCGNALAT
+106 FIKRFTLLCGNALTT
-121 ALKSVSIY
+121 ALKAVSIY
-129 NCNVDFTKCTE
+129 NCNIDINKCKENTP
-140 KTTDNNYAEQIET
+140 DYNYAEQIEN
-153 LHQHFQKVVNKACQ
+153 LHQHFQEVVDRACE

-182 RLVPSKAVELL
+182 RLIPSKAVELL

-202 MQCVF
+202 KQCVF

-231 DKIDEKER
+231 EKIDEKER

-276 KINLKIDDNDL
+276 KINFNIDDNDL

-361 EAQVDGCVHELYE
+361 EAQVDGCVSKLYE
-374 LLCELS
+374 LLIKLNNNSNAAKINKQFRTELS
-380 NEESS
+380 DLDLESLKRAFYSNFLDVARIEIPESS
-385 YNDINDGYETDLL
+385 DIELNDK
-398 ASDLETYQKSFGS
+398 SD
-411 CFLNTAKIVISKND
+411 ISESSTHDSSNLND
-425 VNNGSDN
+425 VNEHENDDLVSE
-432 NSKPVISED
+432 ISED
-441 NKKSLKQFIETLA
+441 NKKALKQFIETIA

-459 ASDTQGSDYSSQY
+459 ASDSQGKDDGNQY
-472 AGKYTDAQM
+472 ASKYSAKQMMFISLWNDFIKIARNSTDSSCLYTNLKPSPTGCILFTSGINKIGTISLTLYPQR
-481 KFIPMWNEFIKV
+481 NFIKV
-493 AYKNDDFA
+493 TFI
-501 KAFKRIKAQPCSWV
+501 R
-515 ELGAGMSK
+515 
-523 IGKIYINL
+523 
-531 SPSKK
+531 K
-536 SVRVSFSKKVDS
+536 SGWS
-548 KEWKNILEDQDAIV
+548 EWNNMLQDKDAII
-562 KKFDGN
+562 KKLGEKSKLESN
-568 ASFECIGK
+568 GK
-576 GATEINQITRF
+576 GSTELSQINRF
-587 FNRVD
+587 LGVNFENNADKERV
-592 FDNLADEENVLAEV
+592 FAEV

-613 RNVVMGY
+613 RNVVVSY
-620 IKQEIITIQTIH
+620 IK
-632 WRIKKLKQLIAFF
+632 

>member
-1 MSTDENKKQGLTD
+1 MSTEDNKKQGLTD

-71 VFFNTWQFSQFELG
+71 VFFNTWQFSQFDLG

-92 IKVLLNKLQDEDKC
+92 IKVLLNKLHDNDEN
-106 FIKDFTAVCGNALAT
+106 FIKRFTLLCGNALTT
-121 ALKSVSIY
+121 ALKAVSIY
-129 NCNVDFTKCTE
+129 NCNIDINKCKENTP
-140 KTTDNNYAEQIET
+140 DYNYAEQIEN
-153 LHQHFQKVVNKACQ
+153 LHKHFQEVVDRACE

-202 MQCVF
+202 KQCVF

-220 IKKYGFASYNS
+220 IEKYGFASYNS
-231 DKIDEKER
+231 EKIDEKER

-252 IIQVPFKVPVAV
+252 IIQVPFKVPVAI

-276 KINLKIDDNDL
+276 KINFNIDDNDL

-361 EAQVDGCVHELYE
+361 DYQVKLCISDLYN
-374 LLCELS
+374 LLSELS
-380 NEESS
+380 NEEENC
-385 YNDINDGYETDLL
+385 NDINDDYGTDLL
-398 ASDLETYQKSFGS
+398 ASDLDLYRKSFCD
-411 CFLNTAKIVISKND
+411 CFLRTAKIEISEND
-425 VNNGSDN
+425 NNCESDSNSSHDISDN
-432 NSKPVISED
+432 NKIAL
-441 NKKSLKQFIETLA
+441 NHFIETLA

-459 ASDTQGSDYSSQY
+459 APDSQSKDYSSQSSVPY
-472 AGKYTDAQM
+472 SESRL
-481 KFIPMWNEFIKV
+481 KFIPLWNNFIDI
-493 AYKNDDFA
+493 AYKNPDFSRIFS
-501 KAFKRIKAQPCSWV
+501 KIKAKPRNWQEFS
-515 ELGAGMSK
+515 EGLEK
-523 IGKIYINL
+523 IGKIYVNMY
-531 SPSKK
+531 PSKDCLK
-536 SVRVSFSKKVDS
+536 VSFSKKIDCQAWDIMVGD
-548 KEWKNILEDQDAIV
+548 EYDIV
-562 KKFDGN
+562 KKLGG
-568 ASFECIGK
+568 SSKFETIGK
-576 GATEINQITRF
+576 EATGINQITRF
-587 FNRVD
+587 FSIDN
-592 FDNLADEENVLAEV
+592 FDDSYDKENAFSEV
-606 AKYIVDL
+606 AKYIVAL
-613 RNVVMGY
+613 RNVVVSY
-620 IKQEIITIQTIH
+620 IK
-632 WRIKKLKQLIAFF
+632 

>member
-1 MSTDENKKQGLTD
+1 MNTEDNKKQGLTD

-71 VFFNTWQFSQFELG
+71 VFFNTWQFSQFDLG

-92 IKVLLNKLQDEDKC
+92 IKVLLNKLQDDES
-106 FIKDFTAVCGNALAT
+106 FIKHFTSVCSNALTT

-129 NCNVDFTKCTE
+129 NINVDLKKCTE
-140 KTTDNNYAEQIET
+140 KTADDNYAEQIEN
-153 LHQHFQKVVNKACQ
+153 LHQHFQEVVNNACQ

-202 MQCVF
+202 KQCVF

-231 DKIDEKER
+231 EKIDEKER

-361 EAQVDGCVHELYE
+361 DYQVKLCISDLYN
-374 LLCELS
+374 LLSELS
-380 NEESS
+380 NEEENC
-385 YNDINDGYETDLL
+385 NDINDDYGTDLL
-398 ASDLETYQKSFGS
+398 ASNLDLYRKSFCD
-411 CFLNTAKIVISKND
+411 CFLRTAKIEISEND
-425 VNNGSDN
+425 NNCESDSNSSHDISDN
-432 NSKPVISED
+432 NKIAL
-441 NKKSLKQFIETLA
+441 NHFIETLA

-459 ASDTQGSDYSSQY
+459 ASDSQSKDYSSQSSVPY
-472 AGKYTDAQM
+472 SESQLR
-481 KFIPMWNEFIKV
+481 FISLWNEFIDI
-493 AYKNDDFA
+493 AYNNHEFSRKFS
-501 KAFKRIKAQPCSWV
+501 KIKAKPRNWEEFS
-515 ELGAGMSK
+515 EGLEK
-523 IGKIYINL
+523 IGKIYVNMY
-531 SPSKK
+531 PSKDCLK
-536 SVRVSFSKKVDS
+536 VSFSKKVDCQA
-548 KEWKNILEDQDAIV
+548 WDNMVEDEYDIV
-562 KKFDGN
+562 KKLGGSSKFETIGKN
-568 ASFECIGK
+568 ASG
-576 GATEINQITRF
+576 INQITRF
-587 FNRVD
+587 FSIGN
-592 FDNLADEENVLAEV
+592 FDDSYDKENAFSEV
-606 AKYIVDL
+606 AKYIVAL
-613 RNVVMGY
+613 RNVVVSY
-620 IKQEIITIQTIH
+620 IKQAT
-632 WRIKKLKQLIAFF
+632 

>member
-1 MSTDENKKQGLTD
+1 MNTEDNKKQGLTD

-71 VFFNTWQFSQFELG
+71 VFFNTWQFSQFDLG

-92 IKVLLNKLQDEDKC
+92 IKVLLNKLQDDES
-106 FIKDFTAVCGNALAT
+106 FIKHFTSVCSNALTT

-129 NCNVDFTKCTE
+129 NINVDLKKCTE
-140 KTTDNNYAEQIET
+140 KTADDNYAEQIEN
-153 LHQHFQKVVNKACQ
+153 LHQHFQEVVNNACQ

-202 MQCVF
+202 KQCVF

-231 DKIDEKER
+231 EKIDEKER

-361 EAQVDGCVHELYE
+361 DYQVKLCISDLYN
-374 LLCELS
+374 LLSELS
-380 NEESS
+380 NEEENC
-385 YNDINDGYETDLL
+385 NDINDDYGTDLL
-398 ASDLETYQKSFGS
+398 ASNLDLYRKSFCD
-411 CFLNTAKIVISKND
+411 CFLRTAKIEISEND
-425 VNNGSDN
+425 NNCESDSNSSHDISDN
-432 NSKPVISED
+432 NKIAL
-441 NKKSLKQFIETLA
+441 NHFIETLA

-459 ASDTQGSDYSSQY
+459 ASDSQSKDYSSQSSVPY
-472 AGKYTDAQM
+472 SESQLR
-481 KFIPMWNEFIKV
+481 FISLWNEFIDI
-493 AYKNDDFA
+493 AYKNHEFSR
-501 KAFKRIKAQPCSWV
+501 KFSKIKAKPRNWEEFS
-515 ELGAGMSK
+515 EGFEK
-523 IGKIYINL
+523 IGKIYVNMY
-531 SPSKK
+531 PSKDCLK
-536 SVRVSFSKKVDS
+536 VSFSKKVDCQA
-548 KEWKNILEDQDAIV
+548 WDNMVEDEYDIV
-562 KKFDGN
+562 KKLGGSSKFETIGKN
-568 ASFECIGK
+568 ASG
-576 GATEINQITRF
+576 INQITRF
-587 FNRVD
+587 FSIGN
-592 FDNLADEENVLAEV
+592 FDDSYDKENAFSEV
-606 AKYIVDL
+606 AKYIVAL
-613 RNVVMGY
+613 RNVVVSY
-620 IKQEIITIQTIH
+620 IKQAT
-632 WRIKKLKQLIAFF
+632 

>member
-1 MSTDENKKQGLTD
+1 MTSEDNKKQGLTD

-71 VFFNTWQFSQFELG
+71 VFFNTWQFSQFDLG

-92 IKVLLNKLQDEDKC
+92 IKVLLNKLQDDDS
-106 FIKDFTAVCGNALAT
+106 FIKHFTSVCSNALTT

-129 NCNVDFTKCTE
+129 NINVDLKKCTE
-140 KTTDNNYAEQIET
+140 KTADDNYAEQIEN
-153 LHQHFQKVVNKACQ
+153 LHQHFQEVVDRACE

-202 MQCVF
+202 KQCVF

-220 IKKYGFASYNS
+220 IEKYGFASYNS
-231 DKIDEKER
+231 EKIDEKER

-325 NNKDKAKLLFA
+325 NNKDKAKLLFV

-374 LLCELS
+374 LLCDLS
-380 NEESS
+380 NEESTC
-385 YNDINDGYETDLL
+385 NDINDGYGTDLL
-398 ASDLETYQKSFGS
+398 ASDLDLYRKSFCD
-411 CFLNTAKIVISKND
+411 CFLRAAKIEISEKVD
-425 VNNGSDN
+425 IEESDSSSSHDISDN
-432 NSKPVISED
+432 NKIAL
-441 NKKSLKQFIETLA
+441 NHFIETLA

-459 ASDTQGSDYSSQY
+459 ASDSQSKDYSSQSSVPY
-472 AGKYTDAQM
+472 SESRL
-481 KFIPMWNEFIKV
+481 KFIPLWNNFIDI
-493 AYKNDDFA
+493 AYKNPDFSRIFS
-501 KAFKRIKAQPCSWV
+501 KIKAKPRNWQEFS
-515 ELGAGMSK
+515 EGLEK
-523 IGKIYINL
+523 IGKIYVNMY
-531 SPSKK
+531 PSKDCLK
-536 SVRVSFSKKVDS
+536 VSFSKKIDCQAGIS
-548 KEWKNILEDQDAIV
+548 WLEM
-562 KKFDGN
+562 
-568 ASFECIGK
+568 S
-576 GATEINQITRF
+576 
-587 FNRVD
+587 
-592 FDNLADEENVLAEV
+592 
-606 AKYIVDL
+606 
-613 RNVVMGY
+613 
-620 IKQEIITIQTIH
+620 TI
-632 WRIKKLKQLIAFF
+632 

>member
-1 MSTDENKKQGLTD
+1 MNTEDNKKQGLTD

-71 VFFNTWQFSQFELG
+71 VFFNTWQFSQFDLG

-92 IKVLLNKLQDEDKC
+92 IKVLLNKLQDDES
-106 FIKDFTAVCGNALAT
+106 FIKHFTSVCSNALTT

-129 NCNVDFTKCTE
+129 NINVDLKKCTE
-140 KTTDNNYAEQIET
+140 KTADDNYAEQIEN
-153 LHQHFQKVVNKACQ
+153 LHQHFQEVVNNACQ

-202 MQCVF
+202 KQCVF

-231 DKIDEKER
+231 EKIDEKER

-348 NLIVS
+348 NRIVS

-361 EAQVDGCVHELYE
+361 DYQVKLCISDLYN
-374 LLCELS
+374 LLSELS
-380 NEESS
+380 NEEENC
-385 YNDINDGYETDLL
+385 NDINDDYGTDLL
-398 ASDLETYQKSFGS
+398 ASNLDLYRKSFCD
-411 CFLNTAKIVISKND
+411 CFLRTAKIVISEND
-425 VNNGSDN
+425 NNCESDSNSSHDISDN
-432 NSKPVISED
+432 NKIAL
-441 NKKSLKQFIETLA
+441 NHFIETLA

-459 ASDTQGSDYSSQY
+459 ASDSQSKDYSSQSSVPY
-472 AGKYTDAQM
+472 SESQLR
-481 KFIPMWNEFIKV
+481 FISLWNEFIDI
-493 AYKNDDFA
+493 AYKNHEFSR
-501 KAFKRIKAQPCSWV
+501 KFSKIKAKPRNWEEFS
-515 ELGAGMSK
+515 EGLEK
-523 IGKIYINL
+523 IGKIYVNMY
-531 SPSKK
+531 PSKDCLK
-536 SVRVSFSKKVDS
+536 VSFSKKVDCQA
-548 KEWKNILEDQDAIV
+548 WDNMVEDEYDIV
-562 KKFDGN
+562 KKLGGSSKFETIGKN
-568 ASFECIGK
+568 ASG
-576 GATEINQITRF
+576 INQITRF
-587 FNRVD
+587 FSIGN
-592 FDNLADEENVLAEV
+592 FDDSYDKENAFSEV
-606 AKYIVDL
+606 AKYIVAL
-613 RNVVMGY
+613 RNVVVSY
-620 IKQEIITIQTIH
+620 IKQAT
-632 WRIKKLKQLIAFF
+632 

>member
-1 MSTDENKKQGLTD
+1 MNTEDNKKQGLTD

-71 VFFNTWQFSQFELG
+71 VFFNTWQFSQFDLG

-92 IKVLLNKLQDEDKC
+92 IKVLLNKLQDDES
-106 FIKDFTAVCGNALAT
+106 FIKHFTSVCSNALTT

-129 NCNVDFTKCTE
+129 NINVDLKKCTE
-140 KTTDNNYAEQIET
+140 KTADDNYAEQIEN
-153 LHQHFQKVVNKACQ
+153 LHQHFQEVVNNACQ

-202 MQCVF
+202 KQCVF

-231 DKIDEKER
+231 EKIDEKER

-361 EAQVDGCVHELYE
+361 DYQVKLCISDLYN
-374 LLCELS
+374 LLSELS
-380 NEESS
+380 NEEENC
-385 YNDINDGYETDLL
+385 NDINDDYGTDLL
-398 ASDLETYQKSFGS
+398 ASNLDLYRKSFCD
-411 CFLNTAKIVISKND
+411 CFLRTAKIEISEND
-425 VNNGSDN
+425 NNCESDSNSSHDISDN
-432 NSKPVISED
+432 NKIAL
-441 NKKSLKQFIETLA
+441 NHFIETLA

-459 ASDTQGSDYSSQY
+459 ASDSQSKDYSSQSSVPY
-472 AGKYTDAQM
+472 SESQLR
-481 KFIPMWNEFIKV
+481 FISLWNEFIDI
-493 AYKNDDFA
+493 AYKNHEFSR
-501 KAFKRIKAQPCSWV
+501 KFSKIKAKPRNWEEFS
-515 ELGAGMSK
+515 EGLEK
-523 IGKIYINL
+523 IGKIYVNMY
-531 SPSKK
+531 PSKDCLK
-536 SVRVSFSKKVDS
+536 VSFSKKVDCQA
-548 KEWKNILEDQDAIV
+548 WDNMVEDEYDIV
-562 KKFDGN
+562 KKLGGSSKFETIGKN
-568 ASFECIGK
+568 ASG
-576 GATEINQITRF
+576 INQITRF
-587 FNRVD
+587 FSIGN
-592 FDNLADEENVLAEV
+592 FDDSYDKENSFSEV
-606 AKYIVDL
+606 AKYIVAL
-613 RNVVMGY
+613 RNVVVSY
-620 IKQEIITIQTIH
+620 IKQAT
-632 WRIKKLKQLIAFF
+632 

>member
-1 MSTDENKKQGLTD
+1 MNTEDNKKQGLTD

-71 VFFNTWQFSQFELG
+71 VFFNTWQFSQFDLG

-92 IKVLLNKLQDEDKC
+92 IKVLLNKLQDDES
-106 FIKDFTAVCGNALAT
+106 FIKHFTSVCSNALTT

-129 NCNVDFTKCTE
+129 NINVDLKKCTE
-140 KTTDNNYAEQIET
+140 KTADDNYAEQIEN
-153 LHQHFQKVVNKACQ
+153 LHQHFQEVVNNACQ

-202 MQCVF
+202 KQCVF

-231 DKIDEKER
+231 EKIDEKER

-361 EAQVDGCVHELYE
+361 DYQVKLCISDLYN
-374 LLCELS
+374 LLSELS
-380 NEESS
+380 NEEENC
-385 YNDINDGYETDLL
+385 NDINDDYGTDLL
-398 ASDLETYQKSFGS
+398 ASNLDLYRKSFCD
-411 CFLNTAKIVISKND
+411 CFLRTAKIEISEND
-425 VNNGSDN
+425 NNCESDSYSSHDISDN
-432 NSKPVISED
+432 NKIAL
-441 NKKSLKQFIETLA
+441 NHFIETLA

-459 ASDTQGSDYSSQY
+459 ASDSQSKDYSSQSSVPY
-472 AGKYTDAQM
+472 SESQLR
-481 KFIPMWNEFIKV
+481 FISLWNEFIDI
-493 AYKNDDFA
+493 AYKNHEFSR
-501 KAFKRIKAQPCSWV
+501 KFSKIKAKPRNWEEFS
-515 ELGAGMSK
+515 EGLEK
-523 IGKIYINL
+523 IGKIYVNMY
-531 SPSKK
+531 PSKDCLK
-536 SVRVSFSKKVDS
+536 VSFSKKVDCQA
-548 KEWKNILEDQDAIV
+548 WDNMVEDEYDIV
-562 KKFDGN
+562 KKLGGSSKFETIGKN
-568 ASFECIGK
+568 ASG
-576 GATEINQITRF
+576 INQITRF
-587 FNRVD
+587 FSIGN
-592 FDNLADEENVLAEV
+592 FDDSYDKENAFSEV
-606 AKYIVDL
+606 AKYIVAL
-613 RNVVMGY
+613 RNVVVSY
-620 IKQEIITIQTIH
+620 IKQAT
-632 WRIKKLKQLIAFF
+632 

>member
-1 MSTDENKKQGLTD
+1 MNTEDNKKQGLTD

-71 VFFNTWQFSQFELG
+71 VFFNTWQFSQFDLG

-92 IKVLLNKLQDEDKC
+92 IKVLLNKLQDDES
-106 FIKDFTAVCGNALAT
+106 FIKHFTSVCSNALTT

-129 NCNVDFTKCTE
+129 NINVDLKKCTE
-140 KTTDNNYAEQIET
+140 KTADDNYAEQIEN
-153 LHQHFQKVVNKACQ
+153 LHQHFQEVVNNACQ

-202 MQCVF
+202 KQCVF

-231 DKIDEKER
+231 EKIDEKER

-252 IIQVPFKVPVAV
+252 IIRVPFKVPVAV

-361 EAQVDGCVHELYE
+361 DYQVKLCISDLYN
-374 LLCELS
+374 LLSELS
-380 NEESS
+380 NEEENC
-385 YNDINDGYETDLL
+385 NDINDDYGTDLL
-398 ASDLETYQKSFGS
+398 ASNLDLYRKSFCD
-411 CFLNTAKIVISKND
+411 CFLRTAKIEISEND
-425 VNNGSDN
+425 NNCESDSNSSHDISDN
-432 NSKPVISED
+432 NKIAL
-441 NKKSLKQFIETLA
+441 NHFIETLA

-459 ASDTQGSDYSSQY
+459 VSDSQSKDYSSQSSVPY
-472 AGKYTDAQM
+472 SESQLR
-481 KFIPMWNEFIKV
+481 FISLWNEFIDI
-493 AYKNDDFA
+493 AYKNHEFSR
-501 KAFKRIKAQPCSWV
+501 KFSKIKAKPRNWEEFS
-515 ELGAGMSK
+515 EGLEK
-523 IGKIYINL
+523 IGKIYVNMY
-531 SPSKK
+531 PSKDCLK
-536 SVRVSFSKKVDS
+536 VSFSKKVDCQA
-548 KEWKNILEDQDAIV
+548 WDNMVEDEYDIV
-562 KKFDGN
+562 KKLGGSSKFETIGKN
-568 ASFECIGK
+568 ASG
-576 GATEINQITRF
+576 INQITRF
-587 FNRVD
+587 FSIGN
-592 FDNLADEENVLAEV
+592 FDDSYDKENAFSEV
-606 AKYIVDL
+606 AKYIVAL
-613 RNVVMGY
+613 RNVVVSY
-620 IKQEIITIQTIH
+620 IKQAT
-632 WRIKKLKQLIAFF
+632 

>member
-1 MSTDENKKQGLTD
+1 MSTEENKKQGLTD

-64 IEKDVIP
+64 IEEDVIP
-71 VFFNTWQFSQFELG
+71 LFFNTWQFSQFELG

-92 IKVLLNKLQDEDKC
+92 IKVLLNKLHDNDEN
-106 FIKDFTAVCGNALAT
+106 FIKRFTLLCGNALTT
-121 ALKSVSIY
+121 ALKAVSIY
-129 NCNVDFTKCTE
+129 NCNIDINKCKENTP
-140 KTTDNNYAEQIET
+140 DYNYAEQIEN
-153 LHQHFQKVVNKACQ
+153 LHKHFQEVVDRACE

-182 RLVPSKAVELL
+182 RLIPSKAVELL

-202 MQCVF
+202 KQCVF

-231 DKIDEKER
+231 EKIDEKER

-276 KINLKIDDNDL
+276 KINFNIDDNDL

-361 EAQVDGCVHELYE
+361 EAQVDGCVSKLYE
-374 LLCELS
+374 LLIKLNNNSNAAKINKQYRTELS
-380 NEESS
+380 DLDLESLKRSFYSNFLDVAKIEIPETSDIELTDKSDISESS
-385 YNDINDGYETDLL
+385 THDYCNLNEVNELENDDFVPE
-398 ASDLETYQKSFGS
+398 
-411 CFLNTAKIVISKND
+411 
-425 VNNGSDN
+425 
-432 NSKPVISED
+432 ISED
-441 NKKSLKQFIETLA
+441 NKKALKQFIETIA

-459 ASDTQGSDYSSQY
+459 ASDSQGKDDGNQY
-472 AGKYTDAQM
+472 ASKYSAKQMMFISLWNDFIKIARNSTDSSCLYTNLKPSPTGCILFTSGINKIGTISLTLYPQR
-481 KFIPMWNEFIKV
+481 NFIKV
-493 AYKNDDFA
+493 TFI
-501 KAFKRIKAQPCSWV
+501 R
-515 ELGAGMSK
+515 
-523 IGKIYINL
+523 
-531 SPSKK
+531 K
-536 SVRVSFSKKVDS
+536 SGWS
-548 KEWKNILEDQDAIV
+548 EWNNMLQDKDAII
-562 KKFDGN
+562 KKLGEKSKLESN
-568 ASFECIGK
+568 GK
-576 GATEINQITRF
+576 GSTELSQINRF
-587 FNRVD
+587 LGVNFENNADKERV
-592 FDNLADEENVLAEV
+592 FAEV

-613 RNVVMGY
+613 RNVVVSY
-620 IKQEIITIQTIH
+620 IK
-632 WRIKKLKQLIAFF
+632 

>member
-1 MSTDENKKQGLTD
+1 MSTEDNKKQGLTD
-14 EAATVDLFNIN
+14 EVATVDLFNIN

-92 IKVLLNKLQDEDKC
+92 IKVLLNKLQDDDS
-106 FIKDFTAVCGNALAT
+106 FIKHFTSVCSNALTT

-129 NCNVDFTKCTE
+129 NINVDLKKCTE
-140 KTTDNNYAEQIET
+140 KTVDDNYAEQIEN
-153 LHQHFQKVVNKACQ
+153 LHQHFQEVVNNACQ

-182 RLVPSKAVELL
+182 RLVPSKADELL

-202 MQCVF
+202 KQCVF

-231 DKIDEKER
+231 EKIDEKER

-252 IIQVPFKVPVAV
+252 IIQVTFKVPVAV

-287 QDYIDLCASSI
+287 QDYIDLCARSI

-336 ALCLQQYNEKIY
+336 ALCRNNTMRRSITSLC
-348 NLIVS
+348 LIV
-353 HCKCDLND
+353 N
-361 EAQVDGCVHELYE
+361 
-374 LLCELS
+374 
-380 NEESS
+380 
-385 YNDINDGYETDLL
+385 
-398 ASDLETYQKSFGS
+398 
-411 CFLNTAKIVISKND
+411 
-425 VNNGSDN
+425 
-432 NSKPVISED
+432 
-441 NKKSLKQFIETLA
+441 
-454 LSSTT
+454 
-459 ASDTQGSDYSSQY
+459 
-472 AGKYTDAQM
+472 
-481 KFIPMWNEFIKV
+481 
-493 AYKNDDFA
+493 
-501 KAFKRIKAQPCSWV
+501 
-515 ELGAGMSK
+515 
-523 IGKIYINL
+523 
-531 SPSKK
+531 
-536 SVRVSFSKKVDS
+536 
-548 KEWKNILEDQDAIV
+548 AI
-562 KKFDGN
+562 
-568 ASFECIGK
+568 
-576 GATEINQITRF
+576 
-587 FNRVD
+587 
-592 FDNLADEENVLAEV
+592 
-606 AKYIVDL
+606 
-613 RNVVMGY
+613 
-620 IKQEIITIQTIH
+620 
-632 WRIKKLKQLIAFF
+632 

>member
-1 MSTDENKKQGLTD
+1 MNTEDNKKQGLTD
-14 EAATVDLFNIN
+14 EAATVDLFYIN

-71 VFFNTWQFSQFELG
+71 VFFNTWQFSQFDLG

-92 IKVLLNKLQDEDKC
+92 IKVLLNKLQDDES
-106 FIKDFTAVCGNALAT
+106 FIKHFTSVCSNALTT

-129 NCNVDFTKCTE
+129 NINVDLKKCTE
-140 KTTDNNYAEQIET
+140 KTADDNYAEQIEN
-153 LHQHFQKVVNKACQ
+153 LHQHFQEVVNNACQ

-202 MQCVF
+202 KQCVF

-231 DKIDEKER
+231 EKIDEKER

-361 EAQVDGCVHELYE
+361 DYQVKLCISDLYN
-374 LLCELS
+374 LLSELS
-380 NEESS
+380 NEEENC
-385 YNDINDGYETDLL
+385 NDINDDYGTDLL
-398 ASDLETYQKSFGS
+398 ASNLDLYRKSFCD
-411 CFLNTAKIVISKND
+411 CFLRTAKIEISEND
-425 VNNGSDN
+425 NNCESDSNSSHDISDN
-432 NSKPVISED
+432 NKIAL
-441 NKKSLKQFIETLA
+441 NHFIETLG

-459 ASDTQGSDYSSQY
+459 ASDSQSKDYSSQSSVPY
-472 AGKYTDAQM
+472 SESQLR
-481 KFIPMWNEFIKV
+481 FISLWNEFIDI
-493 AYKNDDFA
+493 AYKNHEFSR
-501 KAFKRIKAQPCSWV
+501 KFSKIKAKPRNWEEFS
-515 ELGAGMSK
+515 EGLEK
-523 IGKIYINL
+523 IGKIYVNMY
-531 SPSKK
+531 PSKDCLK
-536 SVRVSFSKKVDS
+536 VSFSKKVDCQA
-548 KEWKNILEDQDAIV
+548 WDNMVEDEYDIV
-562 KKFDGN
+562 KKLGGSSKFETIGKN
-568 ASFECIGK
+568 ASG
-576 GATEINQITRF
+576 INQITRF
-587 FNRVD
+587 FSIGN
-592 FDNLADEENVLAEV
+592 FDDSYDKENAFSEV
-606 AKYIVDL
+606 AKYIVAL
-613 RNVVMGY
+613 RNVVVSY
-620 IKQEIITIQTIH
+620 IKQAT
-632 WRIKKLKQLIAFF
+632 

>member
-1 MSTDENKKQGLTD
+1 MSTEENKKQGLTD

-92 IKVLLNKLQDEDKC
+92 IKVLLNKLQDDDS
-106 FIKDFTAVCGNALAT
+106 FIKHFTSVCSNALTT

-129 NCNVDFTKCTE
+129 NINVDLKKCTE
-140 KTTDNNYAEQIET
+140 KTVDDNYAEQIEN
-153 LHQHFQKVVNKACQ
+153 LHQHFQEVVNRACE

-202 MQCVF
+202 KQCVF

-220 IKKYGFASYNS
+220 IEKYGFASYTS
-231 DKIDEKER
+231 DKIDDKER

-287 QDYIDLCASSI
+287 QDYIDLCVSSI

-361 EAQVDGCVHELYE
+361 DYQVKLCISDLYN
-374 LLCELS
+374 LLSELS
-380 NEESS
+380 NEEENC
-385 YNDINDGYETDLL
+385 NDINDDYGTDLL
-398 ASDLETYQKSFGS
+398 ASNLDLYRKSFCD
-411 CFLNTAKIVISKND
+411 CFLRTAKIEISEND
-425 VNNGSDN
+425 NNCESDSNSSHDISDN
-432 NSKPVISED
+432 NKIAL
-441 NKKSLKQFIETLA
+441 NHFIETLA

-459 ASDTQGSDYSSQY
+459 ASDSQSKDYSSQSSVPY
-472 AGKYTDAQM
+472 SESQLR
-481 KFIPMWNEFIKV
+481 FISLWNEFIDI
-493 AYKNDDFA
+493 AYKNHEFSR
-501 KAFKRIKAQPCSWV
+501 KFSKIKAKPRNWEEFS
-515 ELGAGMSK
+515 EGLEK
-523 IGKIYINL
+523 IGKIYVNMY
-531 SPSKK
+531 PSKDCLK
-536 SVRVSFSKKVDS
+536 VSFSKKVDCQA
-548 KEWKNILEDQDAIV
+548 WDNMVEDEYDIV
-562 KKFDGN
+562 KKLGGSSKFETIGKN
-568 ASFECIGK
+568 ASG
-576 GATEINQITRF
+576 INQITRF
-587 FNRVD
+587 FSIDN
-592 FDNLADEENVLAEV
+592 FDYSYDKENAFSEV
-606 AKYIVDL
+606 AKYIVAL
-613 RNVVMGY
+613 RNVVVSY
-620 IKQEIITIQTIH
+620 IKQAT
-632 WRIKKLKQLIAFF
+632 

>member
-1 MSTDENKKQGLTD
+1 MSTEDNKKQGLTD

-71 VFFNTWQFSQFELG
+71 VFFNTWQFSQFDLG

-92 IKVLLNKLQDEDKC
+92 IKVLLNKLQDDES
-106 FIKDFTAVCGNALAT
+106 FIKHFTSVCSNALTT

-129 NCNVDFTKCTE
+129 NINVDLKKCTE
-140 KTTDNNYAEQIET
+140 KTADDNYAEQIEN
-153 LHQHFQKVVNKACQ
+153 LHQHFQEVVNNACQ

-202 MQCVF
+202 KQCVF

-231 DKIDEKER
+231 EKIDEKER

-361 EAQVDGCVHELYE
+361 DYQVKLCISDLYN
-374 LLCELS
+374 LLSELS
-380 NEESS
+380 NEEENC
-385 YNDINDGYETDLL
+385 NDINDDYGTDLL
-398 ASDLETYQKSFGS
+398 ASNLDLYRKSFCD
-411 CFLNTAKIVISKND
+411 CFLRTAKIEISEND
-425 VNNGSDN
+425 NNCESDSNSSHDISDN
-432 NSKPVISED
+432 NKIAL
-441 NKKSLKQFIETLA
+441 NHFIETLA

-459 ASDTQGSDYSSQY
+459 ASDSQSKDYSSQSSVPY
-472 AGKYTDAQM
+472 SESQLR
-481 KFIPMWNEFIKV
+481 FISLWNEFIDI
-493 AYKNDDFA
+493 AYKNHEFSR
-501 KAFKRIKAQPCSWV
+501 KFSKIKAKPRNWEEFS
-515 ELGAGMSK
+515 EGLEK
-523 IGKIYINL
+523 IGKIYVNMY
-531 SPSKK
+531 PSKDCLK
-536 SVRVSFSKKVDS
+536 VSFSKKVDCQA
-548 KEWKNILEDQDAIV
+548 WDNMVEDEYDIV
-562 KKFDGN
+562 KKLGGSSKFETIGKN
-568 ASFECIGK
+568 ASG
-576 GATEINQITRF
+576 INQITRF
-587 FNRVD
+587 FSIGN
-592 FDNLADEENVLAEV
+592 FDDSYDKENAFSEV
-606 AKYIVDL
+606 AKYIVAL
-613 RNVVMGY
+613 RNVVVSY
-620 IKQEIITIQTIH
+620 IKQAT
-632 WRIKKLKQLIAFF
+632 